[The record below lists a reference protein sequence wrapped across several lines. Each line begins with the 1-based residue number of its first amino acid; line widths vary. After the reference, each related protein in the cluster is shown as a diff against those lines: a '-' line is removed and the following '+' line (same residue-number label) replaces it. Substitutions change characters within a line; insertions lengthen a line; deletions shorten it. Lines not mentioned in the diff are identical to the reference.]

1 MFCSVKFSACLEIS
15 VPGLGIEA
23 MDFAAASKNMPNA
36 FSAWSMVFSARS
48 RSSAG
53 TSSFGSIMVALQSRE
68 DVTIF
73 PEPVCGRL
81 TPALRA
87 GSNGLAGIEAAAG
100 RGSTARNVGGDVKCQ
115 DDRRHADEPENLI
128 HRKHRSPHLSPT
140 PPPRPH
146 QFPRWTAI

>member
-15 VPGLGIEA
+15 VPGLGTDA

-53 TSSFGSIMVALQSRE
+53 TSNFGSIMVALRFLE

-73 PEPVCGRL
+73 PEPVAARL
-81 TPALRA
+81 ADQLRWQDNA
-87 GSNGLAGIEAAAG
+87 RRPSSCIGFRLSAA
-100 RGSTARNVGGDVKCQ
+100 RDLRRNMESQ
-115 DDRRHADEPENLI
+115 QNRWHADEPEKLI
-128 HRKHRSPHLSPT
+128 HRERRSLLCPRH
-140 PPPRPH
+140 PPPRP
-146 QFPRWTAI
+146 T

>member
-23 MDFAAASKNMPNA
+23 IDFAAASKNMPNA

-53 TSSFGSIMVALQSRE
+53 TSNFGSIMVVLRFLE

-73 PEPVCGRL
+73 PEPVAARL
-81 TPALRA
+81 ADQLRRQDIARRPPRRAGFSAVSRPRPALRY
-87 GSNGLAGIEAAAG
+87 GKPGEPLA
-100 RGSTARNVGGDVKCQ
+100 
-115 DDRRHADEPENLI
+115 
-128 HRKHRSPHLSPT
+128 RS
-140 PPPRPH
+140 
-146 QFPRWTAI
+146 QA